1 MTPRTTCQL
10 PPPLLGNFIP
20 PQASHVDIATVL
32 NPAGASLVR
41 SPADATTFLG
51 VLSQW
56 PPSPSKCYDD
66 IKAVGNIFCTIT
78 GQQGFMNFLW
88 PVHPKVL
95 VILCIDVYLNLS
107 IPFNVTDEEIVVSDL
122 PIIFFHARGWFPR
135 GVRVGQLSCQNRKQ
149 SVAFTLYYAEHEIS
163 VYC

>member
-1 MTPRTTCQL
+1 MQGQTKLTIF
-10 PPPLLGNFIP
+10 G
-20 PQASHVDIATVL
+20 TVMIVYAIQ
-32 NPAGASLVR
+32 N
-41 SPADATTFLG
+41 G

-78 GQQGFMNFLW
+78 GQQGFMNFFW

-107 IPFNVTDEEIVVSDL
+107 IPFNVTDEEIVKCSPALQQKFDEWM
-122 PIIFFHARGWFPR
+122 ARW
-135 GVRVGQLSCQNRKQ
+135 SANEDTARK
-149 SVAFTLYYAEHEIS
+149 ALCDRTKRD
-163 VYC
+163 